1 MYRIAKDR
9 PLTEAEILNFHFEA
23 PYFQALYK
31 APVPVIIAREDGKLL
46 LLNRA
51 FEEVTGYSANELPS
65 IEEWRRLQ
73 GMDDAQMRA
82 RFASY
87 FNVGKV
93 LEPVRVTI
101 KTKAGKSLI
110 WELFSAPLGSTSEG
124 QRMVINIASD
134 VTRKLDQQ
142 RQLESLASQLEV
154 EVRKRTKALNSTI
167 EALKL
172 EVDERKR
179 MADALSLSRERLKN
193 LSMRT
198 LTILEADRRSISK
211 ELHDSLGASLAA
223 IKFSLEEKE
232 LRRSQGG
239 GRLDETLDLEIGYLL
254 DTIKETKRISANL
267 RPTTL
272 DDLGLEATIKWYL
285 RQFQR
290 MYRDIDVEFTTE
302 IEDRNVPEAMQ
313 IIIYRLVQ
321 EGMSNAAKHSAASL
335 VQLHLDYADDDQAIS
350 LFIKD
355 NGHGFDVSEAIARK
369 DPLSGYG
376 LTAMRER
383 CEIFGGSFHI
393 ESKADEGTRIH
404 AILPLV

>member
-51 FEEVTGYSANELPS
+51 FEEVTGYAADELPT
-65 IEEWRRLQ
+65 IDEWRRLQ
-73 GMDDAQMRA
+73 GIDEGEMKA

-87 FNVGKV
+87 FEVRKV
-93 LEPVRVTI
+93 LAPIRVTV
-101 KTKAGKSLI
+101 KTKTGEALI
-110 WELFSAPLGSTSEG
+110 WELFSAPLGCTTDG

-134 VTRKLDQQ
+134 VTEKIGHQ
-142 RQLESLASQLEV
+142 RHLEFLASQLEV
-154 EVRKRTKALNSTI
+154 EVRKRTEALNATI
-167 EALKL
+167 EALKV

-179 MADALSLSRERLKN
+179 MGDALALSRERLKN

-232 LRRSQGG
+232 LKRSQAD
-239 GRLDETLDLEIGYLL
+239 GRLAASLDQEIGYLQ

-272 DDLGLEATIKWYL
+272 DDLGLVATIKWHL

-290 MYRDIDVEFTTE
+290 IYRDIKVDFTTR
-302 IEDRNVPEAMQ
+302 IEDHNVPEAMQ

-321 EGMSNAAKHSAASL
+321 EGLSNAAKHGKASAVRLNMA
-335 VQLHLDYADDDQAIS
+335 YADGGKSIS
-350 LFIKD
+350 LLIED
-355 NGHGFDVSEAIARK
+355 DGCGFDVHEAISRK

-393 ESKADEGTRIH
+393 DSKSGRGTRIH
-404 AILPLV
+404 AILPV